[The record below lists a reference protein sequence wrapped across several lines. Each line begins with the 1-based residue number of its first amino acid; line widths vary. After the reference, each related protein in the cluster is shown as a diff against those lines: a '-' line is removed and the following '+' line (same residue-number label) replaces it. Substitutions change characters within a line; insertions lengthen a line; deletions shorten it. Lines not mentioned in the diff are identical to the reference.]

1 MKFNITY
8 LRLAFLFSAV
18 FFIWVKGFSQK
29 EKDVNTFFKFLEEK
43 NYSKAH
49 LMFESSIILQFPE
62 GKFIEAWEITLASLG
77 ELKQYKYKCIETNQK
92 NSVYYYDV
100 IFSNSSVIFKVISNE
115 ENNIIGFFVT
125 QDSPCTSKYVLPKY
139 TNTKAYSEKDTILK
153 NNNLNI
159 KSKIIIPKVTVS
171 KIVCI
176 ILSGSGPQD
185 IDSSIRANKPL
196 KDLAVGLGSKGI
208 SSIRFDKRETN
219 FSLDKDSITIDD
231 EYKNNILSIISYLK
245 TDRVFHE
252 YKIFLI
258 GHSLG
263 GMITPRIANEVE
275 NIDGA
280 ILMAA
285 NFRPLEDLILEQTKY
300 LLSIDSTTS
309 TVDKNNCLEKLEVK
323 LDYLKDSLSLNLN
336 PTKLPLNIPASY
348 WLSLKKY
355 NLSNIINRKG
365 IKKPML
371 VLWGEKDYL
380 VRERD
385 FNLYKNYFQN
395 EKNKFISYP
404 ELNHIFIKSDN
415 SMSPQEYSNF
425 GNIPEYVIDDIIMW
439 LKINN

>member
-1 MKFNITY
+1 
-8 LRLAFLFSAV
+8 
-18 FFIWVKGFSQK
+18 
-29 EKDVNTFFKFLEEK
+29 
-43 NYSKAH
+43 
-49 LMFESSIILQFPE
+49 
-62 GKFIEAWEITLASLG
+62 
-77 ELKQYKYKCIETNQK
+77 
-92 NSVYYYDV
+92 
-100 IFSNSSVIFKVISNE
+100 
-115 ENNIIGFFVT
+115 
-125 QDSPCTSKYVLPKY
+125 
-139 TNTKAYSEKDTILK
+139 
-153 NNNLNI
+153 
-159 KSKIIIPKVTVS
+159 
-171 KIVCI
+171 
-176 ILSGSGPQD
+176 
-185 IDSSIRANKPL
+185 
-196 KDLAVGLGSKGI
+196 
-208 SSIRFDKRETN
+208 
-219 FSLDKDSITIDD
+219 
-231 EYKNNILSIISYLK
+231 
-245 TDRVFHE
+245 
-252 YKIFLI
+252 
-258 GHSLG
+258 
-263 GMITPRIANEVE
+263 MITPRIANEVE

-280 ILMAA
+280 ILMAG

-309 TVDKNNCLEKLEVK
+309 TVDKNNRLEKLEVK